1 MRLHLQRQSERLRDN
16 WFEDCAIG
24 IHFTA
29 GSERNQLSGNAFV
42 NNRTQVKYVGT
53 RSLDWSFEGRGN
65 YWSDNASFDLNGD
78 GIADEAYR
86 PNDIIDRIV
95 WTYPAAKLLL
105 NSPASRSS
113 GGLRSS
119 FRHLLQGASSIPVP

>member
-1 MRLHLQRQSERLRDN
+1 MSSWANGRKTRSRLPMTGPMRKLRSERGIRPGGSDAGTGKCVFIYNANRNVFRDN

-65 YWSDNASFDLNGD
+65 YWSDNASFD
-78 GIADEAYR
+78 
-86 PNDIIDRIV
+86 
-95 WTYPAAKLLL
+95 
-105 NSPASRSS
+105 
-113 GGLRSS
+113 
-119 FRHLLQGASSIPVP
+119 